1 MKKIILILSF
11 IILYAF
17 TTGDSRSVYDIPHL
31 AGALCS
37 GDFDNDGDEDI
48 IVSINYDFYTDWYG
62 IYLLENDGKGNF
74 SYLDSIN
81 FGGGTTISTKSIFNN
96 EYPDI
101 ITKDAN
107 NLYVVSNNGNEYEL
121 QSFPMGERIYSFDL
135 GDIDNDE
142 DLDVV
147 FCSPNNEYWGILYNQ
162 DKEGFSEPEYHY
174 LGVTV
179 HSASC
184 NNLDD
189 IGGEDVVLNGYQT
202 KIYFYEESL
211 VDSLYFDV
219 PSLQV
224 LTMDFDNDG
233 DFDIISYTD
242 IISVSIVNL
251 FENKGG
257 RNIDTICSFMVPE
270 GLTDMI
276 SADFDNNGYND
287 IVFLPHSNN
296 ERYLLYYNM
305 GDFIFE
311 GPIDIPTEIF
321 PYESVRHIYSSDFD
335 NNGFPD
341 IACTHRIGHIASSG
355 ILDIKFNDGNGNFV
369 ENPVESI
376 EESECEKTTNF
387 KNYPNPFITSTTFEF
402 ILEKTSN
409 IEISVN
415 NLNGELV
422 KSINKKNMKRGEHTI
437 KWDGLNNAYQACR
450 PGPYIAYLK
459 VNGTF
464 MQSIKLIIN

>member
-1 MKKIILILSF
+1 M
-11 IILYAF
+11 
-17 TTGDSRSVYDIPHL
+17 

-37 GDFDNDGDEDI
+37 GDIDLDGDEDLI
-48 IVSINYDFYTDWYG
+48 ISINYDFYTDWYG
-62 IYLLENDGKGNF
+62 VYLLENDGKGHF
-74 SYLDSIN
+74 SYIDSIN
-81 FGGGTTISTKSIFNN
+81 FGGGTTILSEFVFDNDF
-96 EYPDI
+96 PDI

-107 NLYVVSNNGNEYEL
+107 NLYIISNNGNGYEL
-121 QSFPMGERIYSFDL
+121 QSFPMGDRIYSFDL
-135 GDIDNDE
+135 GDIDGDE

-147 FCSPNNEYWGILYNQ
+147 FCSPNNKYWGILYNQ

-202 KIYFYEESL
+202 KIYFYEDSL
-211 VDSLYFDV
+211 ADSLYFDV

-242 IISVSIVNL
+242 IISFSIVNL

-257 RNIDTICSFMVPE
+257 RDIDTVCSFMVPE

-305 GDFIFE
+305 GDFVFE

-321 PYESVRHIYSSDFD
+321 PYEAGRHIYSSDFD
-335 NNGFPD
+335 NNGSPD

-355 ILDIKFNDGNGNFV
+355 VLDIKFNDGKGNFV
-369 ENPVESI
+369 ENPLEST
-376 EESECEKTTNF
+376 EEILSEKTVGF
-387 KNYPNPFITSTTFEF
+387 KNYPNPFTSSTTFEYT
-402 ILEKTSN
+402 IKKRSN
-409 IEISVN
+409 IEISVY
-415 NLNGELV
+415 NLNGEII
-422 KSINKKNMKRGEHTI
+422 KSINKKNLKGGKHEI
-437 KWDGLNNAYQACR
+437 KWDGLNNASQACM
-450 PGPYIAYLK
+450 PGPYIAHLK

>member
-1 MKKIILILSF
+1 MKRTIIIIPLLLLLS
-11 IILYAF
+11 F
-17 TTGDSRSVYDIPHL
+17 TTGDNRSVYEIPQL

-37 GDFDNDGDEDI
+37 ADIDLDGDEDI
-48 IVSINYDFYTDWYG
+48 VVNINIDGLTGYHGTY
-62 IYLLENDGKGNF
+62 ILENDGKGNF
-74 SYLDSIN
+74 SYLDSIDW
-81 FGGGTTISTKSIFNN
+81 GGGGPVFVGLIFDDDF
-96 EYPDI
+96 PDI
-101 ITKDAN
+101 VSMDAN
-107 NLYVVSNNGNEYEL
+107 NLYIVSNNGNEYEL

-184 NNLDD
+184 NNLDN

-321 PYESVRHIYSSDFD
+321 PYETVRHIYSTDFD

-355 ILDIKFNDGNGNFV
+355 ILDIKFNDGNGSFV

-376 EESECEKTTNF
+376 EESEYEKTTYF
-387 KNYPNPFITSTTFEF
+387 KNYPNPFKSSTNFEF
-402 ILEKTSN
+402 TLEKISN
-409 IEISVN
+409 IEISVF
-415 NLNGELV
+415 NLNGELI
-422 KSINKKNMKRGEHTI
+422 KRINKNNMKGGKQII

-464 MQSIKLIIN
+464 IQSIKLIIN